1 MEQLK
6 AVILAA
12 GKGTRMKS
20 DLPKVVHT
28 IEGKCLVDYA
38 IDAAIGAGAD
48 DICLVVGYKHE
59 VVENSIS
66 HKNVKFALQEEQL
79 GTGHAVK
86 CARDFLGDEGQTLIL
101 FGDTPLITAETLNRL
116 AEHHKKNGNTVTVLS
131 AMIDNPTGYGRI
143 IRDAEGRFV
152 KSVEHKD
159 ASPEELESHEINS
172 GMYIFDTKELKE
184 ALDKLTPNNAQGEYY
199 LPDTLTIIKNKGLK
213 VDAFALDDPEDIT
226 GVNDQEQLAA
236 AAEIIRARTAKK
248 SAGVSQLTMES
259 RGGQDMFLI
268 VGLGNP
274 TKQYEKTRHNIGFDV
289 MDALADKYNISISE
303 NKHKALCGKGVIEG
317 MKVVLAKPQTYMNL
331 SGESVAELVNYY
343 KLDPE
348 SELIV
353 VFDDISLEPGNIRIR
368 KKGSAGGHNGIKNI
382 IAMTGTQNFMRIKV
396 GVGEKPKGWDL
407 ADYVLGHFST
417 EDRAKV
423 EEAIGHAMDA
433 TVLMMQGDVD
443 KAMNDYNS
451 KNK

>member
-59 VVENSIS
+59 VVEHSIS

-131 AMIDNPTGYGRI
+131 AMIGDPTGYGRI

-172 GMYIFDTKELKE
+172 GMYIFGTKELKE

-226 GVNDQEQLAA
+226 GVNDQEQLAV
-236 AAEIIRARTAKK
+236 AAEIIRARTAK
-248 SAGVSQLTMES
+248 
-259 RGGQDMFLI
+259 
-268 VGLGNP
+268 
-274 TKQYEKTRHNIGFDV
+274 
-289 MDALADKYNISISE
+289 
-303 NKHKALCGKGVIEG
+303 
-317 MKVVLAKPQTYMNL
+317 
-331 SGESVAELVNYY
+331 
-343 KLDPE
+343 
-348 SELIV
+348 
-353 VFDDISLEPGNIRIR
+353 
-368 KKGSAGGHNGIKNI
+368 
-382 IAMTGTQNFMRIKV
+382 
-396 GVGEKPKGWDL
+396 
-407 ADYVLGHFST
+407 
-417 EDRAKV
+417 
-423 EEAIGHAMDA
+423 
-433 TVLMMQGDVD
+433 
-443 KAMNDYNS
+443 
-451 KNK
+451 